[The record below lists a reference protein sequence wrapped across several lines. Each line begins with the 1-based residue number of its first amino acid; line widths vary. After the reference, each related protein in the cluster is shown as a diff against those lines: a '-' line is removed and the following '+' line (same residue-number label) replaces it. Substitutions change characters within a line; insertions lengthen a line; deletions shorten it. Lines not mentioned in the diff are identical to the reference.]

1 VNTNSRP
8 FGAACGEG
16 ANPRCREGM
25 LGNKPQ
31 PDPGNSQSRSRN
43 ARSPVLGSGYATKLE
58 SINCKLQ
65 VDCGVQVVEVL
76 ERRWTGHRAE
86 GAARLRGQA
95 KAVRNFPH
103 KEVQRRC

>member
-1 VNTNSRP
+1 LVTSLSQTQVIAKAV
-8 FGAACGEG
+8 AAMQG
-16 ANPRCREGM
+16 PRY
-25 LGNKPQ
+25 
-31 PDPGNSQSRSRN
+31 
-43 ARSPVLGSGYATKLE
+43 VLGSGYVTKLE

-65 VDCGVQVVEVL
+65 ADCGVQVVEVL
-76 ERRWTGHRAE
+76 ERCWTGHRAE